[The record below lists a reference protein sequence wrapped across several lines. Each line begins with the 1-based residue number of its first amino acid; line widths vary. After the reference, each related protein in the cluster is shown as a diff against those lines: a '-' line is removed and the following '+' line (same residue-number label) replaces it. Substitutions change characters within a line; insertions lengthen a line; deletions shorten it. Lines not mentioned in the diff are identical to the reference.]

1 MIYLDNAATS
11 FPKPENVLRALDYA
25 NRNYA
30 FNAGRGGYRQAVNA
44 QNIIID
50 LKHDLCEM
58 VGVKKSEK
66 NIYLTESATLAMN
79 VLIQGLEINE
89 NSNIYVSPFEH
100 NAVMRP
106 LELLRKR
113 IGFNLIVIPYD
124 SKLNIMI
131 DDFRHLIA
139 LKPADFVFLNYAS
152 NVLGNIIDVCT
163 IRKIVR
169 LESTKIIIDASQAL
183 GLLPIDMNKLG
194 IDYLVFASHKTLYGP
209 IGLGGIISAKLHK
222 LIPSLAGG
230 TGSDSL
236 NLKTEKVVDIG
247 SPNVVA
253 AYGLLEAIKWINT
266 LSVEFI
272 HKHVMS
278 LTKSAINQIED
289 IKSIKIVG
297 DKNKIQTGVVPII
310 HKEYTPNELAMILDL
325 DFEIAVRSGYQCAP
339 LVHNIVGTVN
349 SGGVLRIS
357 IGYFNTIED
366 VEILCKALLEL
377 SK

>member
-1 MIYLDNAATS
+1 MIYFDNAATS

-30 FNAGRGGYRQAVNA
+30 FNAGRGGYRQATNA
-44 QNIIID
+44 QSIIIE
-50 LKHDLCEM
+50 LKHELCEM
-58 VGVKKSEK
+58 VGVQKSEK
-66 NIYLTESATLAMN
+66 NVYLTESATLAMN
-79 VLIQGLEINE
+79 VLIQGLDINE

-106 LELLRKR
+106 LELLRQR

-152 NVLGNIIDVCT
+152 NVLGNIIDICA
-163 IRKIVR
+163 IREIVR
-169 LESTKIIIDASQAL
+169 LESTQIIIDASQAL
-183 GLLPIDMNKLG
+183 GLFPIDINKLG

-209 IGLGGIISAKLHK
+209 IGLGGIVSAKLQK
-222 LIPSLAGG
+222 LIPFLAGG

-253 AYGLLEAIKWINT
+253 AYGLLESIKWIKK
-266 LSVEFI
+266 LSMETI
-272 HKHVMS
+272 YKHVMS
-278 LTKSAINQIED
+278 LTKLAINQIED
-289 IKSIKIVG
+289 ISPISIVG
-297 DKNKIQTGVVPII
+297 NKSKIQTGILSII
-310 HKEYTPNELAMILDL
+310 HKEYTPNELAMVLDL
-325 DFEIAVRSGYQCAP
+325 DFDIAVRAGYQCAP
-339 LVHNIVGTVN
+339 LIHEVVGTIN

-357 IGYFNTIED
+357 IGYFNTMED
-366 VEILCKALLEL
+366 VERLVEALREIN
-377 SK
+377 